1 MPLQNVRGTVQQ
13 AYPSKMGSNGNP
25 TPHNFVLEN
34 GTKMA
39 AWTSKVSLTDEEVRD
54 MIGNTYIFT
63 VSNSSEYNGVITH
76 TVEIIEPVSMRDVN
90 LGYANDAAAVSVASS
105 NGTGGEVEGS
115 SSPVPETKQLSR
127 EDSIIR
133 QVAFKEAMNL
143 YIGSG
148 VTVETFLL
156 DEFNFHVNNL
166 FEIAKGVYLPP
177 EPIDVID
184 LEDEEQKELFPNEDS
199 DTPF

>member
-115 SSPVPETKQLSR
+115 SSPAPQPRPRLAKDEDIIRTSSAYIAKDMMIAQGSANSFFNAVEFNAMVHDIASIIKGEFVSPETEA
-127 EDSIIR
+127 ED
-133 QVAFKEAMNL
+133 
-143 YIGSG
+143 G
-148 VTVETFLL
+148 VDPNQISLF
-156 DEFNFHVNNL
+156 DEPADNN
-166 FEIAKGVYLPP
+166 
-177 EPIDVID
+177 
-184 LEDEEQKELFPNEDS
+184 
-199 DTPF
+199 PF

>member
-1 MPLQNVRGTVQQ
+1 MALENITGTVTK
-13 AYPSKMGSNGNP
+13 AYPSKMGNNGKP
-25 TPHNFVLEN
+25 TPHNIYLGDNIKV
-34 GTKMA
+34 TM
-39 AWTSKVSLTDEEVRD
+39 WPSKFEMTDDQVHY
-54 MIGNTYIFT
+54 MIGRTYLFT
-63 VSNSSEYNGVITH
+63 VQEGAPFGDIKQYVAELFEEHGVQ
-76 TVEIIEPVSMRDVN
+76 PVVQSDGN
-90 LGYANDAAAVSVASS
+90 
-105 NGTGGEVEGS
+105 GGEVEGA
-115 SSPVPETKQLSR
+115 SSPAPQQLSR

>member
-1 MPLQNVRGTVQQ
+1 
-13 AYPSKMGSNGNP
+13 
-25 TPHNFVLEN
+25 
-34 GTKMA
+34 
-39 AWTSKVSLTDEEVRD
+39 
-54 MIGNTYIFT
+54 
-63 VSNSSEYNGVITH
+63 
-76 TVEIIEPVSMRDVN
+76 
-90 LGYANDAAAVSVASS
+90 
-105 NGTGGEVEGS
+105 
-115 SSPVPETKQLSR
+115 
-127 EDSIIR
+127 
-133 QVAFKEAMNL
+133 MNL

-166 FEIAKGVYLPP
+166 FDIAKGVYLPP

>member
-1 MPLQNVRGTVQQ
+1 MTQKIVRGTVVQ
-13 AYPSKMGSNGNP
+13 AYPSREGASGKP
-25 TPHNFVLEN
+25 TPHNIVLED
-34 GTKMA
+34 GTKVSFWA
-39 AWTSKVSLTDEEVRD
+39 NKVQIDDVYS
-54 MIGNTYIFT
+54 MIGNRYIFIT
-63 VSNSSEYNGVITH
+63 SGSSEYNGVTTYTGEGFESMTTPITSG
-76 TVEIIEPVSMRDVN
+76 TQ
-90 LGYANDAAAVSVASS
+90 SVQDG
-105 NGTGGEVEGS
+105 NGGEVEGS

-143 YIGSG
+143 TIASG
-148 VTVETFLL
+148 ITVENLLL
-156 DEFNFHVNNL
+156 DDFNFLVNNL
-166 FEIAKGVYLPP
+166 FEIAKGSYLPP